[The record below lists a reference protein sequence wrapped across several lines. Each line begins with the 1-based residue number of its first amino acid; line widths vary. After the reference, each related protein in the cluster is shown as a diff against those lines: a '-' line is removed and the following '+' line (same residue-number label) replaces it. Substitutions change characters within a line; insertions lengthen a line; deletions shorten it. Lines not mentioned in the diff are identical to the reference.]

1 MNKMIERNGKKYP
14 RPTLQQSIDAWC
26 VLNDLI
32 ELGVPHNF
40 QHEAPHIR
48 SYMYKVGYIVQD
60 AIRIKEQGKMEEENH
75 VQDTSQ

>member
-60 AIRIKEQGKMEEENH
+60 AIRISRDGNNDGAGE
-75 VQDTSQ
+75 